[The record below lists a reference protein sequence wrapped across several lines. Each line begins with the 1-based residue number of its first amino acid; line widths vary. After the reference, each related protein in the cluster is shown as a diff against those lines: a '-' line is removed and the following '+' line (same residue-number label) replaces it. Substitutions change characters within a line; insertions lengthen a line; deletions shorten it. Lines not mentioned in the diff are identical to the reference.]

1 MGLLDR
7 YIARA
12 YWVGI
17 LPVVLLLGGLFSFLG
32 LAEQLE
38 DVGKGDFTTGAA
50 IRVVLLMMPR
60 QIVGILPVVAL
71 LGALTGLGAL
81 ANSREIIAARAVGRS
96 PADITRP
103 AIMVALMIVLAAF
116 LMQTFGIPVW
126 ERKALLLRDQI
137 QQTQVGK
144 SDHAF
149 WTRAGRWLLR
159 VDTVEMGRVPAGIEI
174 YELDA
179 RHRLVKLIRAKRA
192 DIVSVQQWVLHDVT
206 ELDVQDRQS
215 RTTVLPTRVWDT
227 QLSPAQLESLAQPT
241 STLAPIELYRYIR
254 SLEKNRLNTHELR
267 LAFWQLVS
275 IPFGIVAMA
284 LLAVPFMLG
293 SPRHTPVAQRIAVGG
308 AIGILFYLADQITL
322 QLGSLYDLNPLL
334 AGTMP
339 ELALMIVATWRISRV
354 W

>member
-1 MGLLDR
+1 MGRLDR

-17 LPVVLLLGGLFSFLG
+17 LPVLLLLGGLFSFLG

-50 IRVVLLMMPR
+50 IRVVGLTLPR
-60 QIVGILPVVAL
+60 QIIGILPVIAL

-103 AIMVALMIVLAAF
+103 AVLVALMLVVGAF
-116 LMQTFGIPVW
+116 LVQTYGIPVW
-126 ERKALLLRDQI
+126 EREALVLRDRI
-137 QQTQVGK
+137 HQTQVDE

-149 WTRAGRWLLR
+149 WTRAGRSLLR
-159 VDTVEMGRVPAGIEI
+159 VNTMEMGRVPTGIEI
-174 YELDA
+174 YELDD
-179 RHRLVKLIRAKRA
+179 RHRLVKLIRARRA
-192 DIVSVQQWVLHDVT
+192 DIVSVHQWMLHEVT
-206 ELDVQDRQS
+206 ELDVRERHS
-215 RTTVLPTRVWDT
+215 TSTETPTRVWDT
-227 QLSPAQLESLAQPT
+227 QLSAAQLESLAQPT
-241 STLAPIELYRYIR
+241 STLAPAELFRYIR
-254 SLEKNRLNTHELR
+254 SLERNRLNTHELR

-284 LLAVPFMLG
+284 LLAVPFMVG
-293 SPRHTPVAQRIAVGG
+293 SPRHTPIAQRIAVGG

-322 QLGSLYDLNPLL
+322 QLGTLYELHPVL
-334 AGTMP
+334 AATTP
-339 ELALMIVATWRISRV
+339 ELLLTIVATVRVARV

>member
-1 MGLLDR
+1 MWTLDR

-38 DVGKGDFTTGAA
+38 DVGKGDFTTGSALQ
-50 IRVVLLMMPR
+50 VVLLMLPR
-60 QIVGILPVVAL
+60 QIITILPVIAL

-96 PADITRP
+96 PGEITRP
-103 AIMVALMIVLAAF
+103 AVLVAALLVIGAFMV
-116 LMQTFGIPVW
+116 QTFGIPVW
-126 ERKALLLRDQI
+126 ERKALVLRDQI
-137 QQTQVGK
+137 RQTRVNE

-149 WTRAGRWLLR
+149 WTRTGHSLLR
-159 VDTVEMGRVPAGIEI
+159 VDAMEMGRVPTNIEI
-174 YELDA
+174 YELDG
-179 RHRLVKLIRAKRA
+179 RHRLVKLTRARRA
-192 DIVSVQQWVLHDVT
+192 DIVSAREWVLHDVT
-206 ELDVQDRQS
+206 ELDVGNRQATS
-215 RTTVLPTRVWDT
+215 RVLGERRWNP
-227 QLSPAQLESLAQPT
+227 QLSAAQLESLAQPS
-241 STLAPIELYRYIR
+241 STLAPVELFRYIR

-293 SPRHTPVAQRIAVGG
+293 SPRHTPIAQRIALGG

-322 QLGSLYDLNPLL
+322 QLGTLYDLNPLL
-334 AGTMP
+334 AATAP
-339 ELALMIVATWRISRV
+339 EIVLMVVAAVRVSRV